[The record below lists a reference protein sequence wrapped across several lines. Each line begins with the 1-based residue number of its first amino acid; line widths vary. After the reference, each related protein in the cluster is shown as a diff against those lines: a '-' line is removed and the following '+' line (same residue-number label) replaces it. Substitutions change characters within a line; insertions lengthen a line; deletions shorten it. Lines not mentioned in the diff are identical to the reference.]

1 MRYFSV
7 PVLLLAYSY
16 FPRTKSGK
24 SKLFKDKLPMVKNLN
39 IDLSKR
45 PEELSNETFYKI
57 AKEYEKL
64 FG

>member
-1 MRYFSV
+1 MINKNF
-7 PVLLLAYSY
+7 
-16 FPRTKSGK
+16 K
-24 SKLFKDKLPMVKNLN
+24 KLFKEKLSMVKNLN